1 MSARRGFTLLEVVIA
16 LAILAVSLFVLV
28 DSQATAVLM
37 TVDAEKTLTGTY
49 LAQEKM
55 SEAMLRLE
63 EEGFKEGDIDEE
75 GSFEDF
81 GSTDA
86 MGEGPEFG
94 DTFADYKWAYTIR
107 EVDLQVGDI
116 AQTAEQLGGAGFGTT
131 GEDGQT
137 EAPDQ
142 RSLTDAGF
150 QPDMLSEML
159 RPYIREIR
167 VLVWWTDE
175 DPDLEEGCE
184 GCIELVTHVINPSG
198 QIIPS
203 DGSTGDDPTAG
214 GGGSTGGGGGTSGG
228 TRIGS
233 GGASQGFGRGNK

>member
-1 MSARRGFTLLEVVIA
+1 MRARRGFTLLEVVIA

-75 GSFEDF
+75 GNFEDF
-81 GSTDA
+81 GANDA
-86 MGEGPEFG
+86 LGEGADFG
-94 DTFADYKWAYTIR
+94 DSFADYHWAYTIR

-116 AQTAEQLGGAGFGTT
+116 TQAAEQLGGAGFGSTDEN
-131 GEDGQT
+131 GESQ
-137 EAPDQ
+137 APDQ
-142 RSLTDAGF
+142 RTLTDAGF

-167 VLVWWTDE
+167 VLVWWGE
-175 DPDLEEGCE
+175 EEPDLEEGCE
-184 GCIELVTHVINPSG
+184 ACIELVTHVINPSG

-203 DGSTGDDPTAG
+203 DGSTDDDQTSGGGNTSG
-214 GGGSTGGGGGTSGG
+214 GGGKSGGGG
-228 TRIGS
+228 TRIG
-233 GGASQGFGRGNK
+233 GGSQGFGRGNK